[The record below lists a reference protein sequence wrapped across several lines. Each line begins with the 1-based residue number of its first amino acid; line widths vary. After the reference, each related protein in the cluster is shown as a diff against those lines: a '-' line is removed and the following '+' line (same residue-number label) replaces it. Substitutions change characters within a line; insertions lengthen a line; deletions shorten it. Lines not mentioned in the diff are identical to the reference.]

1 MGIVPLGN
9 LALLF
14 SVFSLFPWEPV
25 TSLFWFF
32 FSAYSPRVLF
42 PLGEP
47 SDAYS
52 LLGLYYH
59 SLLLLSSFPS
69 LFSLCLV
76 WVLCSPVAWCALCT
90 VWVLLILVMRSWSV
104 ALRRSMIPFPAGCWF
119 FFRVCLVMCVG
130 EVYCWYFLCPVWGG
144 ALAPSPCVCSL
155 SCVFALLISCF
166 VPFSSFFSYGG
177 RAVGRA
183 KSLETGGVGV
193 VLAIFEYAGVCA
205 LDCAGVCAG
214 LDWKSRSRARVF
226 AFDCWS

>member
-25 TSLFWFF
+25 TSLFWFL

-59 SLLLLSSFPS
+59 SLLLSSFPS

-90 VWVLLILVMRSWSV
+90 VWVLFVRYEVVECRVAALYDSVSCWLLV
-104 ALRRSMIPFPAGCWF
+104 L
-119 FFRVCLVMCVG
+119 
-130 EVYCWYFLCPVWGG
+130 
-144 ALAPSPCVCSL
+144 L
-155 SCVFALLISCF
+155 SCV
-166 VPFSSFFSYGG
+166 
-177 RAVGRA
+177 
-183 KSLETGGVGV
+183 
-193 VLAIFEYAGVCA
+193 
-205 LDCAGVCAG
+205 
-214 LDWKSRSRARVF
+214 SRDVF
-226 AFDCWS
+226 W

>member
-59 SLLLLSSFPS
+59 SLLLSSFPS

-104 ALRRSMIPFPAGCWF
+104 ALRRSMIPSPAGCWF

-144 ALAPSPCVCSL
+144 ALAPSPYVCSL

-183 KSLETGGVGV
+183 KSLETGGVGA

>member
-1 MGIVPLGN
+1 MLTPCWVSTTTPSYYPPS
-9 LALLF
+9 LL
-14 SVFSLFPWEPV
+14 S
-25 TSLFWFF
+25 
-32 FSAYSPRVLF
+32 SPRVLSGF
-42 PLGEP
+42 CV
-47 SDAYS
+47 
-52 LLGLYYH
+52 
-59 SLLLLSSFPS
+59 LLLLGTFLSVC
-69 LFSLCLV
+69 CLV
-76 WVLCSPVAWCALCT
+76 WVNLVRLLPGVLCVLCGCC
-90 VWVLLILVMRSWSV
+90 LFVMRSWSV

-144 ALAPSPCVCSL
+144 ALAPSSCVCSL

-183 KSLETGGVGV
+183 KSLETGGVGA

>member
-59 SLLLLSSFPS
+59 SLLLSSFPS

-76 WVLCSPVAWCALCT
+76 WVNLVRLLPGVLCVLCGCC
-90 VWVLLILVMRSWSV
+90 LFVMRSWSV

-130 EVYCWYFLCPVWGG
+130 DVYCWYFLCPVWGG

-183 KSLETGGVGV
+183 KSLETGGVGA